1 MSQRYSFLEQFD
13 RFMQKTKPVTCF
25 FYRAYKFPNARRM
38 HSSKLLTPF
47 AYRVCPDF
55 TKLLHTLFVI
65 LQAF

>member
-1 MSQRYSFLEQFD
+1 
-13 RFMQKTKPVTCF
+13 MQKTKPVTCF
-25 FYRAYKFPNARRM
+25 FYRAYKFPNVRRM